1 MAQCKLAKKKCV
13 PCQGGVPALKG
24 EGVTTLLNQ
33 LDAWNVAD
41 EHHLTKTYKFP
52 DFVTALRFVNQIG
65 DVAEREGHHPN
76 IYFTWGTVRVEIFT
90 HKVNGLTESDFIL
103 AAKID
108 ELPRE

>member
-1 MAQCKLAKKKCV
+1 MAQCELAKKKCV

-24 EGVTTLLNQ
+24 EAITRLLKQ
-33 LDAWNVAD
+33 LNAWQVMD
-41 EHHLTKTYKFP
+41 EHHLTKTYRFP
-52 DFVTALRFVNQIG
+52 DFVTALRFVNRIG
-65 DVAEREGHHPN
+65 DVAEREGHHPD
-76 IYFTWGTVRVEIFT
+76 IYFTWGTARVEIFT